1 MHFIA
6 FVYQVTFYNNYSSRT
21 GHIGPGRWI
30 AWFIILRVCLFPFN
44 QPVCMV
50 KTNDRPYGHRKE
62 LHQLAVVEPAK
73 ECDLRI
79 KDVVV
84 GELSMYMPV
93 YCSSHCKAPSVMG
106 YTSVLLLVLSPP
118 GWYGNLGTR
127 FSGVVAET
135 PVKENGHR

>member
-1 MHFIA
+1 
-6 FVYQVTFYNNYSSRT
+6 
-21 GHIGPGRWI
+21 
-30 AWFIILRVCLFPFN
+30 
-44 QPVCMV
+44 MV

-93 YCSSHCKAPSVMG
+93 YCSSHCKASSVMG
-106 YTSVLLLVLSPP
+106 YTSVFLLVL
-118 GWYGNLGTR
+118 
-127 FSGVVAET
+127 FSRVVWQ
-135 PVKENGHR
+135 PRHQVLRSGS

>member
-1 MHFIA
+1 MACWLLVSFLTQTT
-6 FVYQVTFYNNYSSRT
+6 FDVLCQGQVYR
-21 GHIGPGRWI
+21 G
-30 AWFIILRVCLFPFN
+30 
-44 QPVCMV
+44 
-50 KTNDRPYGHRKE
+50 KK

-93 YCSSHCKAPSVMG
+93 YCSSHCKASSVMG